1 MNNTENNF
9 VLHKCKDGSMFL
21 LDTYD
26 FIGNTIIGHDKWEW
40 QIEEFYTKII
50 NSNFSIIDIGA
61 NIGYHTVKFS
71 KLGKEVHAFEPAK
84 DNFHQLGCNL
94 LLNHALGKVKLHNLA
109 LSNVNEKLGI
119 IGRETF
125 SGENTLWSKHTKTKV
140 INNVGATVLGKIDN
154 NDITAIP
161 LDSLN
166 LSPDLIKIDVEGHEL
181 KALQGSLKTIKE
193 NLPIILIEIHKNK
206 DKENI
211 LSLFREL
218 DYELINLNVDPWYAD
233 YVAYHKD
240 SEIKQIIKSAI

>member
-1 MNNTENNF
+1 MNNPTNNF
-9 VLHKCKDGSMFL
+9 VLHKCKDETMFL

-26 FIGNTIIGHDKWEW
+26 LMGNNIYGTDKWEW

-61 NIGYHTVKFS
+61 NIGYHTVKFAN
-71 KLGKEVHAFEPAK
+71 LGKEVYAFEPAK

-94 LLNHALGKVKLHNLA
+94 LLNNALGKVKLHQLA

-119 IGRETF
+119 LGRETF
-125 SGENTLWSKHTKTKV
+125 SENSLWSTYTESEV
-140 INNVGATVLGKIDN
+140 INNVGATVLGNTDN

-166 LSPDLIKIDVEGHEL
+166 LSADLIKIDVEGYEL
-181 KALQGSLKTIKE
+181 KALQGSLKTIKK
-193 NLPIILIEIHKNK
+193 NLPIILIEIHENK

-211 LSLFREL
+211 LSLFKEL
-218 DYELINLNVDPWYAD
+218 DYELINLNVDPFYAD